1 MSKTADVYRE
11 LQKHLDK
18 LPIGFPQTKSGVE
31 IKILKLLFTPIEAE
45 IAAKLKI
52 MPETIGP
59 IYRRVKKK
67 VGSKQQL
74 RELLDSMDKKGA
86 ISGRRKGKRIYYRN
100 AMFIIGIYEFQVN
113 RMTKEFMTLMH
124 QYIDEA
130 FGEEILRTSIHQLR
144 TIPIEKSISNESR
157 AYTYDNIL
165 RLIRKVPGP
174 FGVAECV
181 CRTGHDLI
189 GKKCKQTELRE
200 SCLVFGQTALYHINH
215 GYARPIKRAEVLEIL
230 RKAEKAG
237 LVLQPGNSKRLGF
250 ICTCCGCCCEG
261 LLIVNRFPRPAEF
274 YTSSYQASVEPIA
287 CSGCGT
293 CVKRCQMK
301 AISMQDN
308 IATVNLEYCIGCGL
322 CVPTCPTKAIKLIK
336 KRKRKKPPRGHFR
349 LVIRITRKKSGNW
362 GAFKLILKTIFSLK
376 LYYILKK
383 K

>member
-1 MSKTADVYRE
+1 MSKTTDVYRN

-18 LPIGFPQTKSGVE
+18 LPFGFPQTKSGVE
-31 IKILKLLFTPIEAE
+31 IKILKQLFTPKEAE

-52 MPETIGP
+52 MPETIRP

-67 VGSKQQL
+67 VESKQEL
-74 RELLDSMDKKGA
+74 KELLNSMDEKGA
-86 ISGRRKGKRIYYRN
+86 IAGRRKGKRVYYRN

-113 RMTKEFMTLMH
+113 RMTDEFMTLMH

-130 FGEEILRTSIHQLR
+130 FGEEILRTSVHQLR
-144 TIPIEKSISNESR
+144 TVPIEKSISNESR
-157 AYTYDNIL
+157 VYTYDNII
-165 RLIRKVPGP
+165 RLIKKVSGP
-174 FGVAECV
+174 FGVTECI

-189 GKKCKQTELRE
+189 GQNCKQTDLRE
-200 SCLVFGQTALYHINH
+200 SCLVFDQTARYHINH
-215 GYARPIKRAEVLEIL
+215 GFARPINRNEVLDIL

-237 LVLQPGNSKRLGF
+237 LVLQPGNSKRLRF

-274 YTSSYQASVEPIA
+274 YTSSYQAIVDSIA
-287 CSGCGT
+287 CSGCET

-301 AISMQDN
+301 AISIEDDV
-308 IATVNLEYCIGCGL
+308 ARVNLDFCIGCGL
-322 CVPTCPTKAIKLIK
+322 CVPTCPTTAIKLIK
-336 KRKRKKPPRGHFR
+336 KKQRKKPPRGHFR
-349 LVIRITRKKSGNW
+349 LVLRITRRKSGNW
-362 GAFKLILKTIFSLK
+362 AAFKLILKTIFSLK